1 MKYCWSCV
9 SFANADAN
17 KVGKEL
23 EVIEKEKELTR
34 ETVLEYAK
42 NKKSELHKCFE
53 WDDKIAGEKYRLFQA
68 TNILTSISIVYEEE
82 PKKTT
87 RMYVSIKNNNDKRE
101 YKNIISVLENDEDYK
116 KLLSKAKKD
125 FISYK
130 EKYQDLLQLQDL
142 KNIIFENI

>member
-1 MKYCWSCV
+1 MKYCWSSV

-23 EVIEKEKELTR
+23 EGIEKKGELTR
-34 ETVLEYAK
+34 ETVLEFAK

-53 WDDKIAGEKYRLFQA
+53 WDDKIAGEKYRLYQA
-68 TNILTSISIVYEEE
+68 SYILTSISIVYEEE
-82 PKKTT
+82 PKKAT
-87 RMYVSIKNNNDKRE
+87 RMYVSIKNDNEKRE
-101 YKNIISVLENDEDYK
+101 YKNIISVLENDDDYK

-130 EKYQDLLQLQDL
+130 EKYQNLLQLQDL